1 MDAARPKVRR
11 VHARAADALIVLHQ
25 EFTLLEAPQG
35 RRHLLRAKTEN
46 MDWIAHRYTALVTQL
61 KSEDAS
67 SAEEILLTNKLA
79 SIDKL
84 QKDIGQIRTWPFDT
98 QILESLAAIIVTVI
112 ALVVAHYV
120 QVALP

>member
-1 MDAARPKVRR
+1 
-11 VHARAADALIVLHQ
+11 
-25 EFTLLEAPQG
+25 
-35 RRHLLRAKTEN
+35 

-61 KSEDAS
+61 KSEHPS
-67 SAEEILLTNKLA
+67 SSEEILLTNKLA

-98 QILESLAAIIVTVI
+98 QIQERLVAIIVTVVAI
-112 ALVVAHYV
+112 MVAHYI